1 MGEISASQTIDIA
14 ASPDQVIGVLAD
26 YVDLGGN
33 VVAPSFDWAFPGLG
47 GRFAVGGYHVL
58 RIDYADVMFG
68 WDSVFADITD
78 MVRSRRHLGAVRI

>member
-1 MGEISASQTIDIA
+1 MRQHGIPQRRAPAQRGRA
-14 ASPDQVIGVLAD
+14 ARPEST
-26 YVDLGGN
+26 
-33 VVAPSFDWAFPGLG
+33 
-47 GRFAVGGYHVL
+47 VGGYHVL